1 MPTATKC
8 PSCPV
13 SEGNCLGQ
21 SVPRLCHLAGIR
33 EDFRLLLIERA
44 LGGEP
49 APAPIV
55 PDALGL
61 VSACPHRGP
70 VLPLR
75 HQPECG
81 CAELSEC
88 RDGRGGTPGRVTL
101 RECLA
106 CVGSTRGRA

>member
-1 MPTATKC
+1 MPTARKC
-8 PSCPV
+8 PTCPV
-13 SEGNCLGQ
+13 TEGACLGQ

-33 EDFRLLLIERA
+33 EDYRRLLIERA
-44 LGGEP
+44 RGGEP
-49 APAPIV
+49 APASEV
-55 PDALGL
+55 PDVLGL

-75 HQPECG
+75 DQPECG

-88 RDGRGGTPGRVTL
+88 RDGRGRTPGRVTL

-106 CVGSTRGRA
+106 CVGSTPCRA